1 MLIVGD
7 HTKHNKNFKYEN
19 YLNEKPIIKKSYTTY
34 NKRKLLQTD
43 PKKILN
49 LNYSIW
55 LKSLNKDRINYLKE
69 IGIKDFNKL
78 QTLSKMSFNILP
90 YDIRSKL
97 QTKVINKEISQCL

>member
-1 MLIVGD
+1 MLIIGD
-7 HTKHNKNFKYEN
+7 HTKYDKIFKHET
-19 YLNEKPIIKKSYTTY
+19 YLNEKPNQNKTYTTY

-43 PKKILN
+43 PKRIMN

-55 LKSLNKDRINYLKE
+55 LKTLNKDRINYLKQ

-78 QTLSKMSFNILP
+78 IILSKLSFNILP

-97 QTKVINKEISQCL
+97 QTTEIIIQDNK